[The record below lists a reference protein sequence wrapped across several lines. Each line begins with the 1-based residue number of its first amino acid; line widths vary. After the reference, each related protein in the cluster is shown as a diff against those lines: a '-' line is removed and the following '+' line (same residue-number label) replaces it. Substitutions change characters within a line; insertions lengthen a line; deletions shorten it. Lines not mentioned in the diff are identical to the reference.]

1 MHQSRAAKCFFRRIT
16 AAWSRQA
23 ARQGRRRG
31 GLPRARGADAR
42 SRCRQGYFYYIFG
55 FCFVV
60 GVLTVLITIEVA
72 LVCTYV
78 QLCAEDYLWWCG
90 ARLTHHQSLQ
100 SLPRGCRPA
109 ACRCDG
115 PGMLAARCSRAP
127 LRLAPASEG
136 AGCARSSGGRAGGR
150 HATGCAN
157 PQRRRARRWRSFLSA
172 HEIVSH
178 GVGVV
183 PQGS

>member
-90 ARLTHHQSLQ
+90 ARLTHHQSLP
-100 SLPRGCRPA
+100 SLPRVCRLA

-115 PGMLAARCSRAP
+115 SGVPAARCSHAP
-127 LRLAPASEG
+127 LRPAPAL
-136 AGCARSSGGRAGGR
+136 AGVGRPLSSGGRAGG
-150 HATGCAN
+150 G
-157 PQRRRARRWRSFLSA
+157 RSSV
-172 HEIVSH
+172 HMITVSN
-178 GVGVV
+178 GVAVV
-183 PQGS
+183 PQAS